1 MTIDELFTIIKNRK
15 KENSKDSY
23 VATLLTDR
31 DRLIQKIG
39 EEATEVV
46 VAAKNSDKSRQIE
59 ELADLLF
66 HSIVLWAALDL
77 TPENIYDEL
86 EKRKK

>member
-1 MTIDELFTIIKNRK
+1 MTIDELFTIIKSRK

-23 VATLLTDR
+23 IAKLLTNR

-77 TPENIYDEL
+77 TPKNIYDEL